1 MAVALLDASLC
12 AEDAAYIMG
21 LAVVAE
27 KLPASGSIPLPNLEG
42 GFLAPCGR
50 GTPPSPTDLRRPGE
64 GLLLAAPT
72 ATAGRCR

>member
-1 MAVALLDASLC
+1 MAVDLLDASLC
-12 AEDAAYIMG
+12 ADKPAYSMG
-21 LAVVAE
+21 VALVAE

-42 GFLAPCGR
+42 GFLAACGR

-72 ATAGRCR
+72 AVTGRCR